1 MYLSYYSLDERPFS
15 ISPDPRFLFMSNR
28 YREALAHLN
37 YGIEDGG
44 GFVLLTGEVGTGKT
58 TVCRCLLQQLPER
71 TRLAFVL
78 NPKLNS
84 IELLATIC
92 DELNIEYPE
101 NCTSL
106 KTLTDKLSEYLLK
119 CYEEGLSVVLM
130 IDEAQNVE
138 DDVLEQIR
146 LLTNLETN
154 QKKLLQIIL
163 VGQPELQEK
172 LARRE
177 LRQLAQRITARYH
190 LRPLSIKETIAYVM
204 HRVKVAGSNKK
215 LFSKKSILILHQKT
229 LGIPRLINTICDRAL
244 VSACNLSKNEVNEKI
259 MNGAINDV
267 LGKANENN
275 YPLLKSSSK
284 FLMWI
289 IAGVLAIG
297 ILFVVFYLGQQSNDS
312 FNATSSVANETLFEI
327 TSSPIVDAPT
337 KNNMSEILNSEDAV
351 NSDVNPNKRAKD
363 FIQAK
368 NPELKNNAQSTNLLL
383 SLQQPSLVNKMLGTQ
398 RWDTNGFDSLSH
410 IMKLWNLKY
419 SPFKDGNA
427 CGFSSSYGLLCETQQ
442 GNWQNLRDLNR
453 PAILK
458 FSAGLQGEF
467 WGALTSIRGSTAS
480 LVFGEKKVEVS
491 LSELSTIWTGEFNI
505 LWQSPDG
512 YQKTLTIGDRGVAV
526 VWLATQLKQLV
537 SDEIIITSFFDQRL
551 LDALVKY
558 QKSKYLKGDGI
569 AGMRTILNINSDVLD
584 GIPRLLE

>member
-1 MYLSYYSLDERPFS
+1 MYLSYYSLDERPFT

-58 TVCRCLLQQLPER
+58 TVCRCLLQQLPEK

-92 DELNIEYPE
+92 DELKIKYPE

-106 KTLTDKLSEYLLK
+106 KTLTDKISEYLLK
-119 CYEEGLSVVLM
+119 CYEQGLSVVLM

-190 LRPLSIKETIAYVM
+190 LRPLSLKETIAYVM
-204 HRVKVAGSNKK
+204 HRVKVAGSNKR
-215 LFSKKSILILHQKT
+215 LFSKKSIELLHEKA

-244 VSACNLSKNEVNEKI
+244 ISACNLSKNEVNEKI
-259 MNGAINDV
+259 MKSAISDV
-267 LGKANENN
+267 LGLTAEGE
-275 YPLLKSSSK
+275 YPLLNKSKQFITWGVISLLTIS
-284 FLMWI
+284 I
-289 IAGVLAIG
+289 IFFA
-297 ILFVVFYLGQQSNDS
+297 FWLGQQSNGPIV
-312 FNATSSVANETLFEI
+312 ASSTARSESLFKIKKNRVENDVEGAVLDNQEI
-327 TSSPIVDAPT
+327 TSGDS
-337 KNNMSEILNSEDAV
+337 LNRSVSSQNE
-351 NSDVNPNKRAKD
+351 
-363 FIQAK
+363 QAM
-368 NPELKNNAQSTNLLL
+368 ESTESISRIISND
-383 SLQQPSLVNKMLGTQ
+383 SQQPSLISKMLGSQ
-398 RWDTNGFDSLSH
+398 RWDTNGYDSLSY
-410 IMKLWNLKY
+410 IMTLWNLEY
-419 SPFKDGNA
+419 SPFEDGDA
-427 CGFSSSYGLLCETQQ
+427 CEFASSYGLLCETQQ
-442 GNWQNLRDLNR
+442 GNWQSLRELNR

-467 WGALTSIRGSTAS
+467 WGAITAIRGVNAS
-480 LVFGEKKVEVS
+480 LVFGEKSIEIS
-491 LSELSTIWTGEFNI
+491 LNELSTVWTGEYKI
-505 LWQSPDG
+505 LWQAPNG
-512 YQKTLTIGDRGVAV
+512 YHRTLKLGDQSIAV
-526 VWLATQLKQLV
+526 VWLGTQLKSLISDDIEV
-537 SDEIIITSFFDQRL
+537 SSVFDRKL
-551 LDALVKY
+551 HDALVKY
-558 QKSKYLKGDGI
+558 QRRHYLQGDGI
-569 AGMRTILNINSDVLD
+569 AGMRTILNINSEVLD
-584 GIPRLLE
+584 GIPKLLE